1 MDRTSQPTGQRH
13 RVLCFGLFTAAFA
26 LLGLI
31 AIMSIQAWSAP
42 AFDHVVVFGDSLSD
56 TGNAG
61 RFSNGPVWVEYLAD
75 RLGLT
80 LSPSHRGGSN
90 FAVGGARL
98 DPRSGPYS
106 LRAQVDAFLK
116 RPKPSGRMLVIVYG
130 GGNDLLAAVGHPD
143 GPTMV
148 DAAVSALQG
157 MVADLIAHGATDILA
172 PNLPD
177 VGITPAVQAQGSR
190 AVVEARTLS
199 SRFNAAL
206 EGALAEAVGNPGVRL
221 YRLDVWSMAER
232 ARGDPAAFG
241 FVEIAK
247 PCNPSGRC
255 EGYLFWDHVHPTTQ
269 AHQRLAEAALQAVSL
284 P

>member
-1 MDRTSQPTGQRH
+1 VARLVAGAL
-13 RVLCFGLFTAAFA
+13 V
-26 LLGLI
+26 LLGLV

-42 AFDHVVVFGDSLSD
+42 AFEHLVVFGDSLSD

-80 LSPSHRGGSN
+80 LSPSQRGGSN

-98 DPRSGPYS
+98 DPRSGPHS

-157 MVADLIAHGATDILA
+157 ILADLIAHGATDILA

-177 VGITPAVQAQGSR
+177 VGITPEVQAQGSQ
-190 AVVEARTLS
+190 AVAEARTLA

-206 EGALAEAVGNPGVRL
+206 EGALAEAVASSGVRL

-232 ARGDPAAFG
+232 VRGDPAAFG

-247 PCNPSGRC
+247 PCNTSGRC
-255 EGYLFWDHVHPTTQ
+255 EGYLFWDDVHPTTQ
-269 AHQRLAEAALQAVSL
+269 AHQRLADAALQAVS
-284 P
+284 PP